1 MGGDF
6 PSTTMTLYATNRT
19 HLVGYSIE
27 ANRVNY
33 KYAPYVAQFSDLV
46 PHGSVVDPIE
56 HVTRKFVT
64 YRENLCFGGGVGDAH
79 DGVVVLPT
87 VDCRGQRGGCD
98 EWITGEKHIRKISKV
113 AIRFTVA
120 II

>member
-1 MGGDF
+1 MEKKSREELLNMFKTISKGAEYMDRSYEEICGRLNAYR
-6 PSTTMTLYATNRT
+6 P
-19 HLVGYSIE
+19 
-27 ANRVNY
+27 VNVTIKLQGSPMY
-33 KYAPYVAQFSDLV
+33 ISD
-46 PHGSVVDPIE
+46 E
-56 HVTRKFVT
+56 FW
-64 YRENLCFGGGVGDAH
+64 CFGGGVGDAQ